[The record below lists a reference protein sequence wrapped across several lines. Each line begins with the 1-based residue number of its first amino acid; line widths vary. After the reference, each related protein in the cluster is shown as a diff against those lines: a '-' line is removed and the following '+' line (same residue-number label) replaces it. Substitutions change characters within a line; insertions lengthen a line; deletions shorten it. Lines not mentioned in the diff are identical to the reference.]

1 MRISRLNRNGFQV
14 AAFTGVNARRG
25 RDKVK
30 RRTNPPEM
38 ERSNHHTV
46 CLCCLNTASS
56 SENVALNGPLTTYE
70 GPFLE
75 THPSVAMELNRPV
88 VESWFEPVELEGV
101 ITFVWY
107 EKAATW

>member
-1 MRISRLNRNGFQV
+1 M
-14 AAFTGVNARRG
+14 
-25 RDKVK
+25 
-30 RRTNPPEM
+30 
-38 ERSNHHTV
+38 
-46 CLCCLNTASS
+46 
-56 SENVALNGPLTTYE
+56 
-70 GPFLE
+70 E